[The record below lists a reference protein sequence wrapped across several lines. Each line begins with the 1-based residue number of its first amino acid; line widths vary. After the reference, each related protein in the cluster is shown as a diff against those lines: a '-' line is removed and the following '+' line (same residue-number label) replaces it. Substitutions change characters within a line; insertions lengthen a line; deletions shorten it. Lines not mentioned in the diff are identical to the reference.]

1 MINLDF
7 FEWDSIEVGNKTS
20 GQVKTLCPNC
30 SHTRSNKKDKC
41 LSVNLDSG
49 VANCFYCSKKS
60 IRDFKKKLE
69 VKKFDLPSP
78 NWTNHTSI
86 SDKVL
91 KFLESRKISQK
102 TIIECKVTEEE
113 YYQPALGKKVAN
125 IVFNYFEGDTLV
137 NKKYRSAD
145 KKFTQSKNTKNIFY
159 GINDVIGEKECYI
172 VEGEFDK
179 LALWE
184 VGKKNCIS
192 VPNGAND
199 NDDVWKTCE
208 QYLSSIEKFFIC
220 TDMDEK
226 GNDIAEKIAQRLGR
240 YRCERITFKNKDAND
255 DLIESVFT
263 LEDSL
268 NNPKKY
274 PVSGTF
280 KVEDLED
287 NIYKLYDNGLP
298 DTIYPKGD
306 WFDGMG
312 EMFSVMRGH
321 LVTGTGI
328 PSHGKSNF
336 TDWYVLNLLQD
347 YGMKASWFSPEHHPM
362 ELHQSNLMQKFYG
375 KPFFKSMDGVDRITR
390 PEIEKYKQWANEKVY
405 LTAPEQN
412 ESPTWDWLFEKFK
425 EQIYG
430 YGIDIFIV
438 DAFNKVLFDKTGD
451 NRHLIGEVLTRLTS
465 FAQQNNVIIFL
476 IAHPTKMKKNDSGVY
491 DMPNL
496 YDVSGSADF
505 RNQTHD
511 GFCIY
516 RVFEDENNAA
526 QTIFKNLK
534 TKFSFQGEIGATKNF
549 KYHLASGRYYVE
561 GNPYNSNCLLHTE
574 EPEQLSIQTKTVW
587 EKAKDFD
594 EDSLEL
600 ITDDAPF

>member
-1 MINLDF
+1 MINWDDIDF
-7 FEWDSIEVGNKTS
+7 KNKKS
-20 GQVKTLCPNC
+20 GQVKVICPSC
-30 SHTRSNKKDKC
+30 SHTRSNKKDTA
-41 LSVNLDSG
+41 LSVDLDKG
-49 VANCFYCSKKS
+49 IGKCHYCEEIT
-60 IRDFKKKLE
+60 IRDFKSKPENKT
-69 VKKFDLPSP
+69 FDLPPS
-78 NWTNHTSI
+78 NWANYTKV
-86 SDKVL
+86 SDRVL
-91 KFLESRKISQK
+91 KFLESRGISQK

-113 YYQPALGKKVAN
+113 YYQPALSKKVSN
-125 IVFNYFEGDTLV
+125 IVFNYFEGSTLV
-137 NKKYRSAD
+137 NKKYRSGD

-159 GINDVIGEKECYI
+159 GINDIVGEKECYI

-199 NDDVWKTCE
+199 NDDVWSNCE
-208 QYLSSIEKFFIC
+208 QYLSTIEKFYIC

-263 LEDSL
+263 LEESL

-280 KVEDLED
+280 KVEDLESD
-287 NIYKLYDNGLP
+287 IYKLYDSGLP
-298 DTIYPKGD
+298 DTIHPKGN
-306 WFDGMG
+306 WFTGMSD
-312 EMFSVMRGH
+312 MFSVMRGH
-321 LVTGTGI
+321 LVTVTGI

-336 TDWYVLNLLQD
+336 TDWYIMNLLED
-347 YGMKASWFSPEHHPM
+347 YNLKSSWFSPEHHPL
-362 ELHQSNLMQKFYG
+362 ELHQSNLMQKFFG
-375 KPFFKSMDGVDRITR
+375 KPFFGTIDGVERITR
-390 PEIEKYKQWANEKVY
+390 PEIEKYKKWANEKIY

-430 YGIDIFIV
+430 YGIDIFVI
-438 DAFNKVLFDKTGD
+438 DAFNKVLFDKTGE
-451 NRHLIGEVLTRLTS
+451 NRHLISEVLTRLTS

-476 IAHPTKMKKNDSGVY
+476 VAHPTKMKKNEKTGAY

-511 GFCIY
+511 GFCVY
-516 RVFEDENNAA
+516 RVFEDEQNAPC
-526 QTIFKNLK
+526 TIFKNLK
-534 TKFSFQGEIGATKNF
+534 TKFSFQGEIGATRNF
-549 KYHLASGRYYVE
+549 NYHIPSGRYYAQ
-561 GNPYNSNCLLHTE
+561 GTHYDPNPIHKE
-574 EPEQLSIQTKTVW
+574 KEPEQMQIETKSVW

-594 EDSLEL
+594 EDSLE
-600 ITDDAPF
+600 IINEDAPF

>member
-1 MINLDF
+1 MIVWDDIDF
-7 FEWDSIEVGNKTS
+7 KGKNS
-20 GQVKTLCPNC
+20 GQVKVVCPSC
-30 SHTRSNKKDKC
+30 SETRSNKKDKA
-41 LSVNLDSG
+41 LSVDLDKG
-49 VANCFYCSKKS
+49 VGKCHHCSEVAFKESSDTSTVKS
-60 IRDFKKKLE
+60 Y
-69 VKKFDLPSP
+69 DLPKQELG
-78 NWTNHTSI
+78 NYTNL

-91 KFLESRKISQK
+91 KFFTDRGISQR
-102 TIIECKVTEEE
+102 TVIENKITEEE
-113 YYQPALGKKVAN
+113 YYQPAKSEKVKN

-145 KKFTQSKNTKNIFY
+145 KKWTQSKNTKNIFY
-159 GINDVIGEKECYI
+159 GVNDAIGESELYI
-172 VEGEFDK
+172 VEGEMDK
-179 LALWE
+179 LALYE
-184 VGKKNCIS
+184 VGKKNCVS

-199 NDDVWKTCE
+199 NDDVWKNCE
-208 QYLSSIEKFFIC
+208 KYLGTIKKFYIC
-220 TDMDEK
+220 TDMDAK
-226 GNDIAEKIAQRLGR
+226 GHEIAEKIAQRLGR
-240 YRCERITFKNKDAND
+240 YRCERIAFKNKDAND
-255 DLIESVFT
+255 DLKESVFT
-263 LEDSL
+263 LEESL
-268 NNPKKY
+268 SNPKQY

-287 NIYKLYDNGLP
+287 SIYKLYDNGLP
-298 DTIYPKGD
+298 DTIYPKGN

-312 EMFSVMRGH
+312 DMFSVMRGH

-336 TDWYVLNLLQD
+336 TDWYVLNLLED
-347 YGMKASWFSPEHHPM
+347 YDMKASWFSPEHHPM

-375 KPFFKSMDGVDRITR
+375 KPFFESMDGVDRITR
-390 PEIEKYKQWANEKVY
+390 PEIERYKQWANEKVY
-405 LTAPEQN
+405 LTASEQN

-430 YGIDIFIV
+430 YGIDIFVI

-451 NRHLIGEVLTRLTS
+451 NRHLISEVLTRLTS

-476 IAHPTKMKKNDSGVY
+476 IAHPTKMKKGDNGVY

-534 TKFSFQGEIGATKNF
+534 TKFSFQGDIGATKNF
-549 KYHLASGRYYVE
+549 KYHLPSGRYYVE
-561 GNPYNSNCLLHTE
+561 GNPYNSKCLSHIE
-574 EPEQLSIQTKTVW
+574 EPEQLRIKPKEVW
-587 EKAKDFD
+587 ELAS
-594 EDSLEL
+594 EDPNSC
-600 ITDDAPF
+600 PF